1 MNAVPSE
8 RPRDEERLSA
18 VLVACLEAIDD
29 GRSLDRQ
36 ELLARHPEFAADSAA
51 AAAELLSLRRPSH
64 GEIMARRRGLQLK
77 NGLPRSGLG
86 LIGFIPSLASVG
98 MSLLARA
105 DRAVL
110 VGFVAPV

>member
-1 MNAVPSE
+1 
-8 RPRDEERLSA
+8 
-18 VLVACLEAIDD
+18 
-29 GRSLDRQ
+29 
-36 ELLARHPEFAADSAA
+36 
-51 AAAELLSLRRPSH
+51 
-64 GEIMARRRGLQLK
+64 MARRRGLRLK

-105 DRAVL
+105 DRAVP

>member
-1 MNAVPSE
+1 
-8 RPRDEERLSA
+8 
-18 VLVACLEAIDD
+18 
-29 GRSLDRQ
+29 
-36 ELLARHPEFAADSAA
+36 
-51 AAAELLSLRRPSH
+51 
-64 GEIMARRRGLQLK
+64 MARRSGLRLK

-105 DRAVL
+105 DTAVL